1 MPLTA
6 PTILPGFEPHPS
18 IVAPEVFEKMRLYM
32 DYVDL
37 EERII
42 RVAKMRK
49 TLQELSKDP
58 IARDHISDWKEHDW
72 FPRKSIETEEDLS
85 TSRLPEMLEDEET
98 RREVVADS
106 TMRLD
111 ENKGSEQ
118 RMSVNEQHRLLN
130 KRGEEGY
137 TADQEYGLQL
147 GNMRSGGFVM
157 GVGTSN
163 GAARSSRSRKTH
175 SSYSSWVRRNQN
187 KRRGTQEADAM
198 AQQSREE
205 GQIKRKAHEVGL
217 SGGLALFWKK
227 SYEVEILRSSS
238 RIIDTK
244 VKAGNLVYYMTFFY
258 GDLVRQRRNE
268 FWTELKSIG
277 LNRNGGWGLAG
288 NFNEF
293 MSSEKKLG
301 GPVRVE
307 SSFYQFRSMARI
319 CKIKEIPSSGDKL
332 SWAGVREVITNGVKE
347 NVWIQC
353 RLARA
358 FENPELFRLFPR
370 SHL

>member
-1 MPLTA
+1 
-6 PTILPGFEPHPS
+6 
-18 IVAPEVFEKMRLYM
+18 
-32 DYVDL
+32 
-37 EERII
+37 
-42 RVAKMRK
+42 
-49 TLQELSKDP
+49 
-58 IARDHISDWKEHDW
+58 
-72 FPRKSIETEEDLS
+72 
-85 TSRLPEMLEDEET
+85 MLEDEEA
-98 RREVVADS
+98 RREVVAES

-111 ENKGSEQ
+111 ENRGSEQ

-147 GNMRSGGFVM
+147 GNMRSGGFVI

-175 SSYSSWVRRNQN
+175 SSYSSWVRLNQN

-205 GQIKRKAHEVGL
+205 
-217 SGGLALFWKK
+217 
-227 SYEVEILRSSS
+227 
-238 RIIDTK
+238 DTK
-244 VKAGNLVYYMTFFY
+244 VKAGNLVYYMTFVY

-301 GPVRVE
+301 GLVRVE

-332 SWAGVREVITNGVKE
+332 SWARVREVITNGVKE

>member
-1 MPLTA
+1 MNP
-6 PTILPGFEPHPS
+6 
-18 IVAPEVFEKMRLYM
+18 
-32 DYVDL
+32 
-37 EERII
+37 
-42 RVAKMRK
+42 
-49 TLQELSKDP
+49 
-58 IARDHISDWKEHDW
+58 
-72 FPRKSIETEEDLS
+72 
-85 TSRLPEMLEDEET
+85 
-98 RREVVADS
+98 
-106 TMRLD
+106 
-111 ENKGSEQ
+111 
-118 RMSVNEQHRLLN
+118 
-130 KRGEEGY
+130 
-137 TADQEYGLQL
+137 
-147 GNMRSGGFVM
+147 
-157 GVGTSN
+157 
-163 GAARSSRSRKTH
+163 
-175 SSYSSWVRRNQN
+175 
-187 KRRGTQEADAM
+187 
-198 AQQSREE
+198 
-205 GQIKRKAHEVGL
+205 VGL

-238 RIIDTK
+238 RIMDTK

>member
-1 MPLTA
+1 MGENLAAVLKGMSLREDKSIDDNFCAMERGGRSLLGHLLNPDCQNMDRIDLVDQLMPLTA

-42 RVAKMRK
+42 REAKMRK

-58 IARDHISDWKEHDW
+58 IARDHISDWKEHDCRVDTA
-72 FPRKSIETEEDLS
+72 FVPIVAESS
-85 TSRLPEMLEDEET
+85 LPEMLEDEEA

-118 RMSVNEQHRLLN
+118 CMSVNEQHRLLN

-205 GQIKRKAHEVGL
+205 
-217 SGGLALFWKK
+217 
-227 SYEVEILRSSS
+227 
-238 RIIDTK
+238 
-244 VKAGNLVYYMTFFY
+244 
-258 GDLVRQRRNE
+258 VRQRRNE

-307 SSFYQFRSMARI
+307 SSFYQFRSMAR
-319 CKIKEIPSSGDKL
+319 
-332 SWAGVREVITNGVKE
+332 
-347 NVWIQC
+347 
-353 RLARA
+353 
-358 FENPELFRLFPR
+358 
-370 SHL
+370 